1 MINNYWFEVAAFIL
15 ELLIGYMLI
24 FRNSVTLPYSK
35 IFKKIYLCSLISSF
49 SALSYI
55 LIENY
60 IYINHKNM
68 ADFTLILNVL
78 SLVFFYAHILCC
90 TFAAFYEHSVLNI
103 KINETLSKFLLY
115 TPAVVAIVTITL
127 NPFFHTVFYIS
138 PVSGY
143 HRNLL
148 LYLLYA
154 IALYYL
160 TFVTLIINK
169 YGQNIRNDKRIA
181 FTVIPFVPFIG
192 TVIQFFRPNLAVES
206 FFMALMVLIIYI
218 TIESPSDYI
227 DPITGLQ
234 NKNALFTNFSVA
246 MSMKKTI
253 AIITVTLEMIDALE
267 KELEA
272 RYINTLIIDVASF
285 LSHLLKSASVYSLGR
300 GKFAIYISLENSWAN
315 NHMSEILADK
325 IDDRFKSP
333 FDITSTNKISLSKR
347 ICIYDCPKDID
358 SPNMLQEIIQLET
371 TAVTYKNKK
380 YITIND
386 IDITAIHK
394 EQLISSKIIRLH
406 DEQALYFTFLPELNT
421 LNNSFDSI
429 KTELILKTSEIKNV
443 NSHTFIAIAEKYGL
457 ILGLYNYILETLF
470 RIIRDNDLIIL
481 GIRSVE
487 IIMPISIL
495 LKKNEVEK
503 LVNLAEKYD
512 IPPKLICFE
521 LSKGSMLEYD
531 GIIMDNMKDISN
543 AGFRFILENYGNG
556 YTNAAALVDMPIN
569 SVSIDKVL
577 TRAALDSELA
587 HNLMSCTISFLKEFG
602 LQVKAEHIE
611 TTSSKDYALNL
622 GFDYLQ
628 GYYFSKPLAIDA
640 LIDFLK
646 KEVSRNEI

>member
-1 MINNYWFEVAAFIL
+1 MINNHWFEVAAFIL

-24 FRNSVTLPYSK
+24 FRNSITLPYSK

-60 IYINHKNM
+60 IHINHKDM

-78 SLVFFYAHILCC
+78 SIMFFYTHVLCC

-103 KINETLSKFLLY
+103 KVNETLSKFLLY
-115 TPAVVAIVTITL
+115 TPAVVAVVTITL

-143 HRNLL
+143 HRRLL
-148 LYLLYA
+148 IYLLYA
-154 IALYYL
+154 IALYYFA
-160 TFVTLIINK
+160 FVTLIINK

-181 FTVIPFVPFIG
+181 FTVIPFIPLIG
-192 TVIQFFRPNLAVES
+192 TVIQFFHPNLAIES

-227 DPITGLQ
+227 DSITGLQ
-234 NKNALFTNFSVA
+234 NKDALYTNFSVA
-246 MSMKKTI
+246 MSMKKPIT
-253 AIITVTLEMIDALE
+253 IITITLEMIDALE
-267 KELEA
+267 KELGV
-272 RYINTLIIDVASF
+272 RHINTLIIDMSSF
-285 LSHLLKSASVYSLGR
+285 LSHLLKNASVYSLER

-315 NHMSEILADK
+315 KHMAEILADR
-325 IDDRFKSP
+325 IEDRFQSP

-347 ICIYDCPKDID
+347 MCVYDCPKDID
-358 SPNMLQEIIQLET
+358 STNMLKEIMQLEST
-371 TAVTYKNKK
+371 VAVYKNKK

-386 IDITAIHK
+386 IDITVIDK
-394 EQLISSKIIRLH
+394 EMLISSKIVSLH
-406 DEQALYFTFLPELNT
+406 DKQALYLTFLPELNT
-421 LNNSFDSI
+421 FNNKFDSI
-429 KTELILKTSEIKNV
+429 KTELILQTSEIGNV
-443 NSHTFIAIAEKYGL
+443 NSRTFIAIAEKYGL
-457 ILGLYNYILETLF
+457 IVGLYNYILETLF
-470 RIIRDNDLIIL
+470 KTIRDYDLMIL

-487 IIMPISIL
+487 IIMPISML

-521 LSKGSMLEYD
+521 LSKGSMVEYD
-531 GIIMDNMKDISN
+531 GVIIDNMKSISN

-556 YTNAAALVDMPIN
+556 YTNASALVDMPIS
-569 SVSIDKVL
+569 SVTIDKVL

-611 TTSSKDYALNL
+611 TTGSKDYALNS

-628 GYYFSKPLAIDA
+628 GYYFSKPLAIDS

-646 KEVSRNEI
+646 KEVNRNAI